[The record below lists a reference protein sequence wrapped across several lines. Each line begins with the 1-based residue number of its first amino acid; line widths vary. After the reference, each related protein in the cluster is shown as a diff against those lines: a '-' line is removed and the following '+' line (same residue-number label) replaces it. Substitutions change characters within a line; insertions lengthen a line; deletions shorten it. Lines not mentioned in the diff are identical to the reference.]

1 MRTLR
6 GRLRSELVWHLLGFA
21 LISVLAVWL
30 YFPYLENPLV
40 FDDTNLFHTD
50 ILTTAA
56 IAPWEVGIRGLPY
69 FTVGWVET
77 QIGSMQAHRWVSLAL
92 HVLVA
97 YQMFRFLEE
106 LLVASEPLPPSLAA
120 NLLHVR
126 WIAGLVATAF
136 VCHPVAVY
144 GAGYLV
150 QRTIV
155 FAALFALLCLRA
167 LLQALVQNRLSPAVW
182 AAVWAS
188 LSILSKQHAALLPIA
203 ALALIPVV
211 GRWSRDTVRTGSVFL
226 LLCLPA
232 MLLAVL
238 TSLSVVGQVYESSI
252 KDLETELYSL
262 PQFLNGYEKW
272 LLSASTQAR
281 LFLAYWQQWLWPDPG
296 LMSADLRVDFLRP
309 WTHQSAWAWII
320 GFLSLPVLATAWSVR
335 THHARL
341 VAFALTFACVLFLVE
356 LASVRFQEPYV
367 LYRSYLWAIG
377 YCTFVAALAYRL
389 PPRVGIGILVLVIPL
404 LFFQSLGRLD
414 TFRSKLALWD
424 DAAAKLPKL
433 EIAGSSRILF
443 NRGGERFR
451 SGQPDGAMEDINQA
465 IRLNPPNGRFRV
477 ARAVALLGQGR
488 AGEALADLE
497 AARRSIPTDP
507 HLLYVRSR
515 ALRALG
521 RLDEADVSLLEAARQ
536 GSFPAKYEIA
546 RKRSPTGDVTVNLR
560 DDPP

>member
-92 HVLVA
+92 HILVA

>member
-92 HVLVA
+92 HILVA

-404 LFFQSLGRLD
+404 LFLQSLGRLD

>member
-120 NLLHVR
+120 NPLHVR

-281 LFLAYWQQWLWPDPG
+281 LFLAYWQQWLWPVPG

-309 WTHQSAWAWII
+309 WTHQSAWIWII
-320 GFLSLPVLATAWSVR
+320 GFLSLPVLATAWSVL
-335 THHARL
+335 THRARL